1 MDSMNNRATR
11 EYAPGEGPTEAEGFG
26 ADPVTAGF
34 GGSTAAEWVPEG
46 PGSVRRMDNSGLGPM
61 QSSDSASTG
70 VSQGASAS
78 SGAGSA
84 TGSST
89 TKPTKPT
96 KSKKQSGGVAQQ
108 AEEKTDAGMQKSA
121 EGLKKAADMTRSMTE
136 DRSGPVGTIGSQ
148 AADVIEKGAGY
159 LEQGDTERMIQDLEA
174 MVRRRPM
181 ESLLIAAGAGFLLS
195 KAMR

>member
-11 EYAPGEGPTEAEGFG
+11 EYAPGEGPTEAEDFG
-26 ADPVTAGF
+26 TDPVTAGL

-46 PGSVRRMDNSGLGPM
+46 PGSVRRMDSSGLGSM

-70 VSQGASAS
+70 VSQGA
-78 SGAGSA
+78 GSA

-89 TKPTKPT
+89 TKATKP
-96 KSKKQSGGVAQQ
+96 KKQSGGVAQQ

-121 EGLKKAADMTRSMTE
+121 EGLKKAADMARSMTE
-136 DRSGPVGTIGSQ
+136 DRSGPVGAIGSQ

>member
-1 MDSMNNRATR
+1 MDSMNNRAIR
-11 EYAPGEGPTEAEGFG
+11 EYAPGEGPTEGEGFG
-26 ADPVTAGF
+26 MDPVTAGL

-46 PGSVRRMDNSGLGPM
+46 PGSVRRIDSPGLGSM
-61 QSSDSASTG
+61 QSSDPASTG
-70 VSQGASAS
+70 ASQSASAS
-78 SGAGSA
+78 SGDGRATGSA
-84 TGSST
+84 T
-89 TKPTKPT
+89 T
-96 KSKKQSGGVAQQ
+96 KSTKRKKQSGGVAQQ
-108 AEEKTDAGMQKSA
+108 AEEKTDAGIQKSA

>member
-1 MDSMNNRATR
+1 MDSMNNRAIR
-11 EYAPGEGPTEAEGFG
+11 EYAPGEGPNEAEGFG
-26 ADPVTAGF
+26 GDPITAGL
-34 GGSTAAEWVPEG
+34 GGSMAAEWVPEG
-46 PGSVRRMDNSGLGPM
+46 PGTVRRKDSPELGSM
-61 QSSDSASTG
+61 QSSDPASTD
-70 VSQGASAS
+70 ASGGTLAS
-78 SGAGSA
+78 SGARSA

-89 TKPTKPT
+89 TST
-96 KSKKQSGGVAQQ
+96 KSSKRKKQNGGVTQQ

-181 ESLLIAAGAGFLLS
+181 ESLLVAAGAGFLLS

>member
-1 MDSMNNRATR
+1 MDPMNDRAIR
-11 EYAPGEGPTEAEGFG
+11 EYAPGGGPTETEGFG
-26 ADPVTAGF
+26 TDPVTAGL

-46 PGSVRRMDNSGLGPM
+46 PGSVRRKDDPGLESM
-61 QSSDSASTG
+61 QSSDLASTG
-70 VSQGASAS
+70 GSRSASAS

-84 TGSST
+84 TDSST
-89 TKPTKPT
+89 TST
-96 KSKKQSGGVAQQ
+96 KSPKRKKQSSGVAQQ

-121 EGLKKAADMTRSMTE
+121 EGLKKAADMTRSITE

-148 AADVIEKGAGY
+148 AADVIEKGADY

-174 MVRRRPM
+174 MIRRRPM
-181 ESLLIAAGAGFLLS
+181 ESLLVAVGAGFLLS